1 MDRPTMDRP
10 TTDRQAIVDEA
21 STTVI
26 SGSALSRRARNTLL
40 TVHIAASVALLGD
53 VLGLAAVTLR
63 ARGAD
68 DPVAAEAAYEIMS
81 MFSLTFGIP
90 LSFTALLSGIALGL
104 GTRWGVLRYPWVIA
118 KLGLILVVILVGAL
132 VVGPA
137 EGTLLSDS
145 VSDSGRSAALT
156 RALVGETVQI
166 AALVTSVGLSVFKP
180 GRRRADRGVGATG
193 TSRPVEGDRRVAVGT
208 GT

>member
-1 MDRPTMDRP
+1 
-10 TTDRQAIVDEA
+10 V
-21 STTVI
+21 
-26 SGSALSRRARNTLL
+26 SGPGLSRRARNTLL
-40 TVHIAASVALLGD
+40 TVHVAASVALLGD

-90 LSFTALLSGIALGL
+90 LSFTALLTGIALGL

-145 VSDSGRSAALT
+145 VTESGRSAALT
-156 RALVGETVQI
+156 RALAGEVVQI
-166 AALVTSVGLSVFKP
+166 AALLTSVGLSVFKP
-180 GRRRADRGVGATG
+180 GRRLTVPGVRHRISAWM
-193 TSRPVEGDRRVAVGT
+193 RVGNRHVSTQELWPG
-208 GT
+208 

>member
-1 MDRPTMDRP
+1 
-10 TTDRQAIVDEA
+10 V
-21 STTVI
+21 
-26 SGSALSRRARNTLL
+26 SGPGLSRRARNTLL
-40 TVHIAASVALLGD
+40 TVHVAASVALLGD

-90 LSFTALLSGIALGL
+90 LSFTALLTGIALGL

-145 VSDSGRSAALT
+145 VTESGRSAALT
-156 RALVGETVQI
+156 RALAGEVVQI
-166 AALVTSVGLSVFKP
+166 AALLTSVGLSVFKP
-180 GRRRADRGVGATG
+180 GRRLTVPGVRHRISAWMRVGNRHVSTQELWPGDGNQVGA
-193 TSRPVEGDRRVAVGT
+193 P
-208 GT
+208 